1 MLAFARV
8 EFTDLELFDGDE
20 VLATGV
26 VWLELSVVSS
36 PLAAVELVI
45 FYEDDVF

>member
-1 MLAFARV
+1 MLASVLV

-36 PLAAVELVI
+36 TLAAVELVT
-45 FYEDDVF
+45 FYEDVVF